1 VATVL
6 EGRGVT
12 KFFGGLPALEDLNFE
27 LREGEILGLIGPN
40 GAGKTTLLNVIT
52 GMLPLTSGQIWYR
65 GRRVDGMKPYRI
77 GRMGIARTF
86 QVVRPFAGMAV
97 FDNVLVGAFYGM
109 GGERNRHAARRQV
122 GEILEL
128 VGLAERERVLASETT
143 IADRKRLEL
152 ARALAMRP
160 EVLLLDEVMAGLN
173 PTEVAAMMELLKQI
187 GRRGVSMV
195 VIEHVMQAI
204 MGISDRIVVL
214 AHGRKLAEGTP
225 AQVTRDPGVIEAYLG
240 ERYARMGEK
249 EGPPG
254 V

>member
-1 VATVL
+1 MATVL

-12 KFFGGLPALEDLNFE
+12 KYFGGLPALEDLDFH
-27 LREGEILGLIGPN
+27 LAEGEILGLIGPN

-52 GMLPLTSGQIWYR
+52 GMTPLTGGEIWYR

-86 QVVRPFAGMAV
+86 QVVKPFAGMAL
-97 FDNVLVGAFYGM
+97 FDNVLVGAFYGRAR
-109 GGERNRHAARRQV
+109 ERDPRMAREQA
-122 GEILEL
+122 GEILSL
-128 VGLAERERVLASETT
+128 VGLAEKGSVLASETT

-160 EVLLLDEVMAGLN
+160 DVLLLDEVMAGLN
-173 PTEVAAMMELLKQI
+173 PTEVAAMMDLLREI
-187 GRRGVSMV
+187 GRRGMSML

-204 MGISDRIVVL
+204 MGVSDRILVL
-214 AHGRKLAEGTP
+214 AHGRKLAEDAPDRVARHP
-225 AQVTRDPGVIEAYLG
+225 AVIEAYLG
-240 ERYARMGEK
+240 ERYARMDESGDS
-249 EGPPG
+249 